1 MWKEKTKSGKM
12 KYGEWYIDPF
22 TGKRKR
28 VFVTIKPTGRK
39 SDDRVAET
47 ALKSK
52 IRDLTAYSQGPK
64 DLTFRELCDRRVQ
77 WQHNHDKPQTAY
89 SSEAYLRVLSRTIGD
104 DVLVSKLTAPYVER
118 ALASDSPVTYNER
131 LKHFKSCIRWGYRND
146 LVSDISY
153 LDKLQKAK
161 EPPVREKDKYKYLEK
176 DEIRT
181 VLDGMKEERWRLLTE
196 FLILS
201 GLRIG
206 EATALL
212 DSDVDTDSETIHVT
226 KTYSAVIRETTTA
239 KTDTSVRDVHIQ
251 GELADCIRRI
261 RLFVRKREILF
272 GFRSELFFP
281 DDDGNHLHYDSYRQY
296 FGDQTE
302 KLIGRRL
309 TPHSLRHTHTA
320 MLAEAGV
327 PLEAISHRLGHADSK
342 ITRDV
347 YYHVTSKMREKE
359 NQMLDS
365 VRIL

>member
-1 MWKEKTKSGKM
+1 MYKRKLPSGNIQ
-12 KYGEWYIDPF
+12 YGEWYTDPF
-22 TGKRKR
+22 TGKQKR
-28 VFVTIKPTGRK
+28 AYVTIKPTGRK
-39 SDDRVAET
+39 SDDRVAEN
-47 ALKSK
+47 ALKAK
-52 IRDLTAYSQGPK
+52 IRELTAYSQCPK

-77 WQHNHDKPQTAY
+77 WQQLHDKPQTAY
-89 SSEAYLRVLSRTIGD
+89 SSESYLRVLSHMIGD
-104 DVLVSKLTAPYVER
+104 DVLVSKLTAPFVEK
-118 ALASDSPVTYNER
+118 ALAADSPVTYNER

-146 LVSDISY
+146 LVSDIGY
-153 LDKLQKAK
+153 LDKLQRAK

-181 VLDGMKEERWRLLTE
+181 VLDGMKEDRWRLLTE

-206 EATALL
+206 EAAALL
-212 DSDVDTDSETIHVT
+212 DSDVDDDTIHVT
-226 KTYSAVIRETTTA
+226 KTYNVAIDQTSTTKTEASA
-239 KTDTSVRDVHIQ
+239 RDVHIQ

-359 NQMLDS
+359 NQMLDQ
-365 VRIL
+365 VKIL